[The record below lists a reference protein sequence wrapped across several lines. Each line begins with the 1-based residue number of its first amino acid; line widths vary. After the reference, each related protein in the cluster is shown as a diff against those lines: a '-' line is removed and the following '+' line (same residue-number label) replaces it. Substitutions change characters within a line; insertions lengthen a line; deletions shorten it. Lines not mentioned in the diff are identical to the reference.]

1 MLSINKENILKCR
14 KKLKGKGIPKFS
26 SPNSIIINMSVTV
39 FPLYFNIVC
48 VGLFLGY
55 TPMTYVVSIIFQPVL
70 FLFYCG
76 KNT

>member
-1 MLSINKENILKCR
+1 MLIINKENILKCR

-55 TPMTYVVSIIFQPVL
+55 TPMTCSKHNFSACFIS
-70 FLFYCG
+70 FLLW
-76 KNT
+76 